1 MKVLVT
7 GGAGFIGSHV
17 ADRLIADGHEV
28 VVVDNLSTGMRENVN
43 PRAEFYQMDLV
54 DPGLKDVFERER
66 PEVVNHHAAHANVTK
81 SMAQPAMDATSNIL
95 GSLNLYDCARAVGV
109 RKIVYASTGGALYGN
124 QEHVPV
130 DETHPIELLSNYAV
144 SKYAAEL
151 YLRCYAYN
159 YGLTYTVL
167 RYANVYGPRQQPHGE
182 SGVVAIFATI
192 MLEGGRPRIFGD
204 GTKTRD
210 YVYVSDVA
218 EANVLAIQ
226 RADNESLN
234 IGTGTETKDFQV
246 FDTVRRAVGVQVEPI
261 YAPKRPG
268 EVQRS
273 ALSSDKARRL
283 LLWTPQVSFEA
294 GVAATVP
301 YYRQRYGKPAR
312 T

>member
-1 MKVLVT
+1 MKMLVT

-43 PRAEFYQMDLV
+43 PRAKFYQMDLV
-54 DPGLKDVFERER
+54 DPRLRDVFERER
-66 PEVVNHHAAHANVTK
+66 PEVINHHAAHANVTK
-81 SMAQPAMDATSNIL
+81 SMAQPAVDATCNIL

-124 QEHVPV
+124 QERVPV

-151 YLRCYAYN
+151 YLRCYACN

-192 MLEGGRPRIFGD
+192 MLEGGRPKIFGD

-210 YVYVSDVA
+210 YVYVSDIA
-218 EANVLAIQ
+218 EANALAVH

-234 IGTGTETKDFQV
+234 IGTGTETRDFQV
-246 FDTVRRAVGVQVEPI
+246 FDTVRRAVGAQVEPI

-273 ALSSDKARRL
+273 ALSSAKARRL
-283 LLWTPQVSFEA
+283 LLWNPKVSFEA

-301 YYRQRYGKPAR
+301 YYRQRYGKPAH